1 MTMKRRLLTVSAAL
15 CILAIGAALL
25 ERTTGFEPLGIVGTA
40 EARMGR
46 PRTPVSVA
54 GAGRR
59 TVRRCAAGVYDC

>member
-1 MTMKRRLLTVSAAL
+1 MKAKTRLMIIAAAL
-15 CILAIGAALL
+15 GVLTIGNAALDHPG
-25 ERTTGFEPLGIVGTA
+25 GFGPFGIVGKA
-40 EARMGR
+40 EARLGR